1 MTRYC
6 VRIGLWIRPA
16 ETAGVGAFTE
26 RLAEELFDLD
36 PEADLMGSITS
47 GTFQAWVHQDAESV
61 EAAVAA
67 GSATIRSAGHAAGAS
82 TATWPSA
89 DEWPQWIE
97 ARSVEAHVVEGA
109 DHHDAG
115 DEELVDA

>member
-6 VRIGLWIRPA
+6 VRIGLWISPA
-16 ETAGVGAFTE
+16 ETEDVDAFTE
-26 RLAEELFDLD
+26 KLAEELFDLD
-36 PEADLMGSITS
+36 PEADLIGSVAS

-61 EAAVAA
+61 EAAVVA
-67 GSATIRSAGHAAGAS
+67 GSATVRCAGHAAGAS
-82 TATWPSA
+82 TARWPSS
-89 DEWPQWIE
+89 DEWPHGIE

-109 DHHDAG
+109 DHHDAD